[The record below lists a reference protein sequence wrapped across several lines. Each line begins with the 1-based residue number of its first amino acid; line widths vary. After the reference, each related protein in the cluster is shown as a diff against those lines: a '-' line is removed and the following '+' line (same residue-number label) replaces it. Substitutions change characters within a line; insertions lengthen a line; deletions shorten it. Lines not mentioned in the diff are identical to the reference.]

1 MVTKTDMI
9 VYLGAVFTLV
19 VMVSLML
26 VSLIKARYKNIRD
39 AKNKAKYIIDRTSD
53 IYKTL
58 SSVDYD
64 KLSYDEKAEYRSYME
79 TQKEWIESERSM
91 KYGNADELLT
101 LKFFIL
107 SNYSKANDKDLTL
120 TVLDDIDRYLEK
132 LSTKLIY
139 DDYEKKFAI
148 KSLDKYMI
156 WLKTCDDIPEAKKVA
171 LTGKLE
177 DKIDKLRNMSIYYV

>member
-1 MVTKTDMI
+1 MSHTDMI
-9 VYLGAVFTLV
+9 VYSGVLFTVIV
-19 VMVSLML
+19 VILLML
-26 VSLIKARYKNIRD
+26 ISLIKARYKNIME
-39 AKNKAKYIIDRTSD
+39 AKNKAKYILDRTAD

-91 KYGNADELLT
+91 KYGDTDELLT

-171 LTGKLE
+171 LIGKLE

>member
-1 MVTKTDMI
+1 MSKTDI
-9 VYLGAVFTLV
+9 VCIILILVTFAVFA
-19 VMVSLML
+19 LML
-26 VSLIKARYKNIRD
+26 ISLVKARYKNIME
-39 AKNKAKYIIDRTSD
+39 AKNKAKYVLDRTSD

-91 KYGNADELLT
+91 KYGNVNELLT

-156 WLKTCDDIPEAKKVA
+156 WLKTCDDIPEAKRVA
-171 LTGKLE
+171 LIGKLE
-177 DKIDKLRNMSIYYV
+177 DKIDNLRNLSVYYI